1 MATRHH
7 HATNGGIAHR
17 RASRNAVFQEK
28 MRQMRLPL
36 VPLVQMST
44 GAVHP
49 AFPATLLNF
58 WLLTE
63 EQLDDLAR
71 FYHQKSPGP
80 WSTSYPCP
88 ITWKSNF
95 TLEEKRRKIGKFIG
109 LRYVRSEMA
118 SGVVYYAPRPS
129 TSARPAPTPR
139 KEYLL
144 IGHDNRG
151 CDTPIR
157 IRIKSE
163 EQIVDEARQ
172 ARLAEDEEALRRKMP
187 WYL

>member
-7 HATNGGIAHR
+7 HTTNGGIGNR
-17 RASRNAVFQEK
+17 RAGRNAGFQEK

-49 AFPATLLNF
+49 EFPATLLNF

-63 EQLDDLAR
+63 AQLDDLAR
-71 FYHQKSPGP
+71 FYHQKTPSP
-80 WSTSYPCP
+80 WSASYPCP
-88 ITWKSNF
+88 ITWKSGL

-109 LRYVRSEMA
+109 LRYVEFDYTRD
-118 SGVVYYAPRPS
+118 VVYYDPR
-129 TSARPAPTPR
+129 T
-139 KEYLL
+139 
-144 IGHDNRG
+144 G

-157 IRIKSE
+157 IRIKTE
-163 EQIVDEARQ
+163 EQIMEEARQ
-172 ARLAEDEEALRRKMP
+172 ARLAEDDEAMRRKMP
-187 WYL
+187 WYS